1 MDKGSRSILEIQGI
15 SKSFPG
21 GKALNDISFSIEKG
35 EIRALSGENGAGK
48 STIIKILTGVYSCD
62 KGKIFLDGEQVKFTS
77 TQESQQKG
85 VRAVYQ
91 ELNLIPYLSVA
102 ENLFL
107 GEFPM
112 KRTGINWQ
120 LVYQEAERCLHNL
133 NIDID
138 PHAIINDLGAAAQQM
153 VAIAIAVKANCRLL
167 ILDEPTSSLDKKEV
181 SSLFSA
187 MRSLKGKG
195 VAIIFITHRMEEIYQ
210 ICDSITVLKNG
221 ENKGTYSVDEL
232 NQNKLVRLM
241 VGSDIQMEDHAKKS
255 VSNEDKIPAIELKNA
270 RSGRRVND
278 ISFRVYPGEILGIAG
293 LLGSGRSETMQLLSG
308 CRKLEAGEIY
318 ISGKLVRL
326 SGPADAVS
334 RHIVYCTENRRVD
347 GIVPNMSVENNL
359 VLANLKKLSQYGVIN
374 KQKKMKIV
382 DEYIDKFKIKTPS
395 KDQPIKY
402 LSGGNQQ
409 KVLLARGLATTPEVI
424 LLDEPTR
431 GIDVGAKQEILGL
444 IRDMADQ
451 GIAVVVITSDLS
463 ELVRISDRITVFKE
477 GVSIAELKGDE
488 INHDNIMK
496 AIAGGEP
503 ENSEVVSC

>member
-1 MDKGSRSILEIQGI
+1 
-15 SKSFPG
+15 
-21 GKALNDISFSIEKG
+21 
-35 EIRALSGENGAGK
+35 
-48 STIIKILTGVYSCD
+48 
-62 KGKIFLDGEQVKFTS
+62 
-77 TQESQQKG
+77 
-85 VRAVYQ
+85 
-91 ELNLIPYLSVA
+91 
-102 ENLFL
+102 
-107 GEFPM
+107 
-112 KRTGINWQ
+112 
-120 LVYQEAERCLHNL
+120 
-133 NIDID
+133 
-138 PHAIINDLGAAAQQM
+138 
-153 VAIAIAVKANCRLL
+153 
-167 ILDEPTSSLDKKEV
+167 
-181 SSLFSA
+181 
-187 MRSLKGKG
+187 
-195 VAIIFITHRMEEIYQ
+195 
-210 ICDSITVLKNG
+210 
-221 ENKGTYSVDEL
+221 
-232 NQNKLVRLM
+232 
-241 VGSDIQMEDHAKKS
+241 
-255 VSNEDKIPAIELKNA
+255 
-270 RSGRRVND
+270 
-278 ISFRVYPGEILGIAG
+278 
-293 LLGSGRSETMQLLSG
+293 
-308 CRKLEAGEIY
+308 
-318 ISGKLVRL
+318 
-326 SGPADAVS
+326 
-334 RHIVYCTENRRVD
+334 
-347 GIVPNMSVENNL
+347 MSVENNL